1 MKTGH
6 IEEVGFDSLINFYTH
21 THIYIYIYC
30 VYILCIYTVYIIYI
44 LSYIQHDAYNF
55 CTVRWHELTPALTFY
70 LLQGSSQQLTVVSL
84 CLYMC
89 CEKRMRIRMDK
100 DSIRIVRPK
109 NVETQWA
116 LGSLGLGG
124 PGTLSLMAISGTGV
138 TRWLSTNFSLAAA
151 GPSGGA
157 VHRWADGLTLQD
169 IVVERPHIQ
178 GHIPWDREVSGQVIA
193 NRFPAQP
200 FDYFQLIGGCTGW
213 PLEYIS

>member
-21 THIYIYIYC
+21 TYIYIYC

-44 LSYIQHDAYNF
+44 LSYIQHDAYNL

-109 NVETQWA
+109 NVETQ
-116 LGSLGLGG
+116 
-124 PGTLSLMAISGTGV
+124 
-138 TRWLSTNFSLAAA
+138 
-151 GPSGGA
+151 
-157 VHRWADGLTLQD
+157 
-169 IVVERPHIQ
+169 
-178 GHIPWDREVSGQVIA
+178 
-193 NRFPAQP
+193 
-200 FDYFQLIGGCTGW
+200 
-213 PLEYIS
+213 